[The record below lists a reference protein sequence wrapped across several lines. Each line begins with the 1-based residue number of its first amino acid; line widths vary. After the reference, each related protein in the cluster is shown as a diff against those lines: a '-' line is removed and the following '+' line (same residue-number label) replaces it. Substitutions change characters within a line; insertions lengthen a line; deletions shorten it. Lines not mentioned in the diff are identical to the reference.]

1 MHLDL
6 QTLYVVTAF
15 VTALLG
21 ALLLFAS
28 LQNRSIR
35 APLWWGAA
43 YIVNAGGLA
52 LGASRAASAAPAVV
66 DIAAALV
73 LLGFGLIWA
82 GARVFDG
89 RRVNALA
96 VSLAPLFW
104 LVASRIPAIAGSP
117 DGRVAI
123 VATMLAGL
131 LALAASEIWRG
142 RDEPLLSRWPAVV
155 APLAYAATLLV
166 AAVAMV
172 LSPSRQDGVEI
183 SGLSLALLTFGTL
196 LFTVIMA
203 FLQLNMTKERM
214 ELKHKANSQVDP
226 LSGVANRRAFVTG
239 AERLLAQ
246 QDGEAEPIA
255 VLLFDLD
262 RLKAINDRHGHA
274 IGDAVL
280 QEFAAT
286 AAATLGGDVLLARM
300 GGEEFVCCIPVG
312 DADEAYAIADRV
324 RRNFAAAATRFGD
337 ADLMPSVSVGVTLA
351 HDGEAPDGDQ
361 KVADLLAV
369 VGRALDRAKQLGRNR
384 VEAELPRDRSAAPG
398 APSIVPI
405 IDQSR
410 TGMTTRS
417 AGRRR
422 RVIL

>member
-1 MHLDL
+1 
-6 QTLYVVTAF
+6 VAAF

-104 LVASRIPAIAGSP
+104 LAASLIPTVAGSP
-117 DGRVAI
+117 GGRAAI
-123 VATMLAGL
+123 VAMMLAGL
-131 LALAASEIWRG
+131 LALSAREIWRG

-166 AAVAMV
+166 AAAATV

-226 LSGVANRRAFVTG
+226 LSGVVNRRAFVTG
-239 AERLLAQ
+239 AERLLARR
-246 QDGEAEPIA
+246 DGEAEPIA

-300 GGEEFVCCIPVG
+300 GGEEFACCIPVG

-337 ADLMPSVSVGVTLA
+337 ADLMPSVSVGMTLA

-422 RVIL
+422 RAIL

>member
-6 QTLYVVTAF
+6 QTLSVVTAF

-21 ALLLFAS
+21 GLLLFAG
-28 LQNRSIR
+28 LQNRGIR
-35 APLWWGAA
+35 APMWWGAA
-43 YIVNAGGLA
+43 FVINAGGLA
-52 LGASRAASAAPAVV
+52 LGASRAASAAPAAL

-73 LLGFGLIWA
+73 LLGFGLIWG

-89 RRVNALA
+89 RPVNPLSL
-96 VSLAPLFW
+96 SLAPVLW
-104 LVASRIPAIAGSP
+104 LVVSCIPAVAASP
-117 DGRVAI
+117 GGRAAI
-123 VATMLAGL
+123 VATMLIGL
-131 LALAASEIWRG
+131 LVLTASEVWRG

-155 APLAYAATLLV
+155 ALLGYAVTLLAVV
-166 AAVAMV
+166 AAM
-172 LSPSRQDGVEI
+172 LPSPNRQIEI
-183 SGLSLALLTFGTL
+183 GGLSVALLTFGTL

-214 ELKHKANSQVDP
+214 ELKHKAYSQVDP
-226 LSGVANRRAFVTG
+226 LSGVANRRAFAAG

-262 RLKAINDRHGHA
+262 RLKAINERYGHA

-286 AAATLGGDVLLARM
+286 TAAALGGDVLFARIS
-300 GGEEFVCCIPVG
+300 GEEFACCVPVG

-324 RRNFAAAATRFGD
+324 RRNFAAAAVRF
-337 ADLMPSVSVGVTLA
+337 ADEDLLPSVSVGMTLV
-351 HDGEAPDGDQ
+351 HDRDKE
-361 KVADLLAV
+361 VADLLAIA
-369 VGRALDRAKQLGRNR
+369 GRALDRAKRQGRNR
-384 VEAELPRDRSAAPG
+384 VETELSDDRNTVAG

-422 RVIL
+422 RATL